1 MNLRTMNF
9 GKLFTVLSLAAIL
22 FAGCSGEKKGNTKT
36 FEEILKEEG
45 YPVTVQKVTPRKFT
59 KVLKFYGTFE
69 GERQTVIGAMIGG
82 RIEKINFK
90 PGDNVKKDD
99 VIIEF
104 PEDSPASKYQQAK
117 AAYENSKKTYER
129 MKALYE
135 KGQIAQ
141 AQFEGAETKYLVD
154 KRNYETMKDM
164 LKLDAPY
171 DGTITEFMVDEGDNV
186 KAKTPLF
193 TIAKLDRMKIRVW
206 ISESERMQIKKGMK
220 AIANVE
226 GKTYVGKVSEISLS
240 KNPMKQ
246 AFYADLI
253 FDNSKR
259 EILPG
264 LTADVQIVVYENKN
278 AIAVPLIVVK
288 KDDKGSYVYLAKGGV
303 AKKQYV
309 KIKNSNG
316 VYYEIESGL
325 KAGDSLIVKGILR
338 LSDGVK
344 IRVTK

>member
-1 MNLRTMNF
+1 MKKQVHKKIVAVALMF
-9 GKLFTVLSLAAIL
+9 SLG
-22 FAGCSGEKKGNTKT
+22 FMFVSCSDENKEEKKSL
-36 FEEILKEEG
+36 EEIQKEQG
-45 YPVTVQKVTPRKFT
+45 YPVAVETVKPVHFEIG
-59 KVLKFYGTFE
+59 LKFYGTFE
-69 GERQTVIGAMIGG
+69 GEKETIVGAMIGG
-82 RIEKINFK
+82 RIEKIHYK

-104 PEDSPASKYQQAK
+104 PDDAPASQYQQAK
-117 AAYENSKKTYER
+117 AAYENSERTYKR

-154 KRNYETMKDM
+154 KRNYEVMKDM

-171 DGTITEFMVDEGDNV
+171 DGTITEFMVNEGDNV
-186 KAKTPLF
+186 KSKTPLF
-193 TIAKLDRMKIRVW
+193 TIAKLGKMKIRIW
-206 ISESERMQIKKGMK
+206 ISEKERMKIKKGMK
-220 AIANVE
+220 AIAVTEN
-226 GKTYVGKVSEISLS
+226 KTFTGKVSDISLS

-264 LTADVQIVVYENKN
+264 LTADVKVVVYENPK
-278 AIAVPLIVVK
+278 AIAIPINAVK
-288 KDDKGSYVYLAKGGV
+288 KENGKFYVYLADGNV
-303 AKKQYV
+303 ARKV
-309 KIKNSNG
+309 KIDVRNFNG
-316 VYYEIESGL
+316 ALYEIKSGL
-325 KAGDSLIVKGILR
+325 KAGDKLIVKGLAR

-344 IRVTK
+344 IKVAN